1 MTYYIKPYLRKRGF
15 NLSALAKTLG
25 MSFQRFDHHIKKKDD
40 LSLNFINELAVALDV
55 PVDELILEI
64 KVNDEQDEKKVD
76 VNMENMENM
85 VSKKGTE
92 GKSVKRVSETI
103 TQIVS

>member
-76 VNMENMENM
+76 VNM

-92 GKSVKRVSETI
+92 GKSMKRVSETI